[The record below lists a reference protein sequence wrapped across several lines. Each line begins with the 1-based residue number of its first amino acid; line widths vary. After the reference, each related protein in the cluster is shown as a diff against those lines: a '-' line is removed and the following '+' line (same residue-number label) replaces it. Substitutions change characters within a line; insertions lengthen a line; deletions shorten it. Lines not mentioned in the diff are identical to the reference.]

1 MKIGILTQPL
11 ETNYGGLLQ
20 AFALQVVLKRMGH
33 EVLTVDLPIRRT
45 FYRDCK
51 GIIGRLV
58 LKYLFRRK
66 DIDNILPLKPT
77 KSELEIITQHTNK
90 FIKKNIQTTDRIPL
104 VENITAL
111 EKYNFD
117 AYIVGSDQVWRP
129 CYSPGITTFFLDFL
143 SEEKKTKRIAYAASF
158 GVDSWEY
165 KSNLTEK
172 CRILAQKFDAISVRE
187 DSGIQ
192 LCKKYLNVN
201 AKHLID
207 PTMLLSQEDYI
218 DLVKKDNAI
227 KLKKEKTLILYV
239 LDSTPTKK
247 AITEKIQNQLGLTI
261 SLVMPKSK
269 YSKQACKNIDDCV
282 FPPVT
287 EWLRGF
293 IDSEFVLTDS
303 FHGTG
308 LSIIFNKPFI
318 VIGNKERGLSRFSSL
333 LKMFG
338 LENRLISSLDDL
350 TTELMETP
358 IDFKKVNQIRKE
370 QQSKAFDFIKKALKS

>member
-11 ETNYGGLLQ
+11 KTNYGGLLQ

-33 EVLTVDLPIRRT
+33 EVWTVDLPIRRT

-66 DIDNILPLKPT
+66 DVDNILPLRPT
-77 KSELEIITQHTNK
+77 KSEFEVIAQHTNK
-90 FIKKNIQTTDRIPL
+90 FIKKNIQTTDRVSL
-104 VENITAL
+104 VENITVL

-129 CYSPGITTFFLDFL
+129 RYSPGITTFFLDFL
-143 SEEKKTKRIAYAASF
+143 SEDKKTKRIAYAVSF

-192 LCKKYLNVN
+192 LCKRYLNVN
-201 AKHLID
+201 AKHLVD
-207 PTMLLSQEDYI
+207 PTMLLNQEKYI
-218 DLVKKDNAI
+218 SLVNKEDLPKR
-227 KLKKEKTLILYV
+227 EKSLMVYV
-239 LDSTPTKK
+239 LDNT
-247 AITEKIQNQLGLTI
+247 IEKESMVQKVTNQLNLTI
-261 SLVMPKSK
+261 NSVMPKTE
-269 YSKQACKNIDDCV
+269 YSKESRKNLNDCI
-282 FPPVT
+282 FPSVT
-287 EWLRGF
+287 LWLKVF
-293 IDSEFVLTDS
+293 IDAHFVVTDS
-303 FHGTG
+303 FHGTVF
-308 LSIIFNKPFI
+308 SIIFNKPFI

-338 LENRLISSLDDL
+338 LENRLVSSLDDL
-350 TTELMETP
+350 TTELIETP
-358 IDFKKVNQIRKE
+358 IDFKKVNRIRKE
-370 QQSKAFDFIKKALKS
+370 QQRIAIDFLNSALKN